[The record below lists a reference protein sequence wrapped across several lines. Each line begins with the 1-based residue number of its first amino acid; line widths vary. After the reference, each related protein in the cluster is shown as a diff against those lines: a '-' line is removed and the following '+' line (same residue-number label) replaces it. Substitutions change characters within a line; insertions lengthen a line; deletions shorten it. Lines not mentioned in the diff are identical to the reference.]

1 AARCSHHRR
10 RRRRAPRAGEAVSD
24 AWTIVLAV
32 GIGTMVIKA
41 AGPVL
46 LGGRP
51 LPERVQHVVAMLAPA
66 LLAALVATAALS
78 TGNQLVFDARIIGLG
93 AAALAILLRAPI
105 LAVVIIAALSAGL
118 ARVVG
123 VG

>member
-1 AARCSHHRR
+1 M
-10 RRRRAPRAGEAVSD
+10 SD

-51 LPERVQHVVAMLAPA
+51 LPDRVQRVVALLAPA

-78 TGNQLVFDARIIGLG
+78 TGNQLVLDARIIGLG

-105 LAVVIIAALSAGL
+105 LAVVIIAALSAGV
-118 ARVVG
+118 ARLVG

>member
-1 AARCSHHRR
+1 
-10 RRRRAPRAGEAVSD
+10 VSD
-24 AWTIVLAV
+24 AWIIVLAV

-51 LPERVQHVVAMLAPA
+51 LPNRVQRVVALLAPA

-78 TGNQLVFDARIIGLG
+78 TGNQLVLDARIIGLG

-105 LAVVIIAALSAGL
+105 LAVVIIAALSAGV
-118 ARVVG
+118 ARLVG